1 MKSRKQRG
9 YQAIQ
14 LELFEV
20 NEVRNVSDR
29 ELIGNLTTKVDEVC
43 GVWES
48 TYHMENLFNQLSPKT
63 RRIAISAVELYRRR
77 ECVKRNRVA
86 ITESVDTFRLMKPLI
101 AHLPSEEFWLI
112 ALSTH
117 NRVIGRQR
125 VSMGGQDQTLADVRI
140 IMRKAI
146 AMEAASIIVVHNHPS
161 GNERPSQADRL
172 ITERLK
178 EAGKIMAIHLMD
190 HVIVTEWSYYSFH
203 DEGLI

>member
-1 MKSRKQRG
+1 MKSRKQIG
-9 YQAIQ
+9 YQNIQ

-29 ELIGNLTTKVDEVC
+29 DLIGNLTTKVDEVC

-48 TYHMENLFNQLSPKT
+48 SYHMENLFNQLSPKT
-63 RRIAISAVELYRRR
+63 RKIAVSAVELYRRR

-86 ITESVDTFRLMKPLI
+86 IAESMDTFRLMKPLI

-112 ALSTH
+112 GLSKN
-117 NRVIGRQR
+117 NRVIARQR
-125 VSMGGQDQTLADVRI
+125 ISMGGQDQAIADMRI

-146 AMEAASIIVVHNHPS
+146 AMEAASIILVHNHPS
-161 GNERPSQADRL
+161 GNERPSQADKQ
-172 ITERLK
+172 ITERIK
-178 EAGKIMAIHLMD
+178 EAGRIMAIQLMD

-203 DEGLI
+203 DEGIL

>member
-1 MKSRKQRG
+1 MKSRKQIG
-9 YQAIQ
+9 YQNIQ

-29 ELIGNLTTKVDEVC
+29 DLIGNLTTKVDEVC

-48 TYHMENLFNQLSPKT
+48 SYHMENLFNQLSPKT
-63 RRIAISAVELYRRR
+63 RKIAVSAVELYRRR

-86 ITESVDTFRLMKPLI
+86 IAESMDTFRLMKPLI

-112 ALSTH
+112 GLSKN
-117 NRVIGRQR
+117 NRVIARQR
-125 VSMGGQDQTLADVRI
+125 ISMGGQDQAIADMRI

-146 AMEAASIIVVHNHPS
+146 AMEAASIILVHNHPS
-161 GNERPSQADRL
+161 GNERPSQADRQ
-172 ITERLK
+172 ITERIK
-178 EAGKIMAIHLMD
+178 EAGRIMAIQLMD

-203 DEGLI
+203 DEGIL